1 MYSLFD
7 YAFAPTRIVVVSEER
22 LKQAEKD
29 AMEQRIEAIDHRIDE
44 LSSYRETLKKELT
57 ALDERQS
64 LEEALTGG

>member
-57 ALDERQS
+57 ALDEPQS